1 VELVGNYDR
10 NHINQCKHMTYQVHV
25 RSPQHTVVQH
35 WDDAGCDNIS
45 RPTDI
50 TRKDVE
56 RVKLGGKVELLT
68 RVSLRHCGKL
78 KGGKLINGSYE
89 AGPLYNCVKKCLK

>member
-1 VELVGNYDR
+1 
-10 NHINQCKHMTYQVHV
+10 MTYQVHV
-25 RSPQHTVVQH
+25 RSPQHAVVQH
-35 WDDAGCDNIS
+35 WDDAGRDNIS

-50 TRKDVE
+50 PRKDVE

-78 KGGKLINGSYE
+78 KG
-89 AGPLYNCVKKCLK
+89 